1 MKQFLRMKS
10 GILFEKEEFK
20 IAIRVLFFVMAQYF
34 ELFHNVWEPNL
45 SLLFYE
51 QLWNRGRDPLPCV
64 VRVLQYS

>member
-1 MKQFLRMKS
+1 MKQFLRIKS
-10 GILFEKEEFK
+10 EILLEKEVLK
-20 IAIRVLFFVMAQYF
+20 IVILALSFVMAQYF

>member
-20 IAIRVLFFVMAQYF
+20 IAIRALFFVMAQYF

-45 SLLFYE
+45 SLLLYE

>member
-20 IAIRVLFFVMAQYF
+20 IAIRALFFVMAQYF

-51 QLWNRGRDPLPCV
+51 QLWNRGRDPLP
-64 VRVLQYS
+64 

>member
-1 MKQFLRMKS
+1 MKQFLRIKS
-10 GILFEKEEFK
+10 EILLEKEVLK
-20 IAIRVLFFVMAQYF
+20 IAILALSFVMAQYF

-45 SLLFYE
+45 SQ

>member
-20 IAIRVLFFVMAQYF
+20 IAIRALFFVMAQYF

-51 QLWNRGRDPLPCV
+51 QLWNRGRYPLPCV